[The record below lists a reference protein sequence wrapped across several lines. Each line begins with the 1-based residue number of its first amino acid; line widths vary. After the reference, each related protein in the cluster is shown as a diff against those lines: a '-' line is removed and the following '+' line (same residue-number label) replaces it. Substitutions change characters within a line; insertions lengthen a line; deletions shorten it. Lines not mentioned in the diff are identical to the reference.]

1 MITASTPGD
10 DLAVGFHKWRA
21 SAEPSPP
28 KKKEEDA
35 TRRRAHW
42 RTPVDHPKSWLR
54 YIEADKV
61 EDRTL
66 ALDGMRVRNNADEKL
81 GTVDGLIVDS
91 DSGRTYYIVVDAPGW
106 FSSKQWLLPIGQ
118 THLDADRDALVA
130 NVSKDQVS
138 RFPGFDKDEF
148 ETLSENDIKRIN
160 DDIGMILEPTAS
172 YKADE
177 PYYEAWSRR
186 FYEYPDWWAGMPML
200 PPDPAMDKR
209 EKMRSVP
216 AQPVRRQRS
225 QQLEPAEIHDTS
237 PHFDGRA
244 QPGDVLGI
252 ETGGEETHI
261 GETSE
266 DENERREK
274 AVEEDRKKRT

>member
-1 MITASTPGD
+1 
-10 DLAVGFHKWRA
+10 
-21 SAEPSPP
+21 
-28 KKKEEDA
+28 
-35 TRRRAHW
+35 
-42 RTPVDHPKSWLR
+42 LR
-54 YIEADKV
+54 YIEADKI

-66 ALDGMRVRNNADEKL
+66 DLDGMKVRNNADEKL
-81 GTVDGLIVDS
+81 GAVDGLIVDG

-118 THLDADRDALVA
+118 AHLDADRDALVA
-130 NVSKDQVS
+130 NLSKDQVS

-148 ETLSENDIKRIN
+148 EMLSENDIKRIN
-160 DDIGMILEPTAS
+160 DDIGMVLEPTAS

-186 FYEYPDWWAGMPML
+186 FYEYPDWWAGMPMI
-200 PPDPAMDKR
+200 PPDPAFAN
-209 EKMRSVP
+209 EKIGPATGPARSTP
-216 AQPVRRQRS
+216 RRRRS
-225 QQLEPAEIHDTS
+225 RQLEPAEVHDTS

-274 AVEEDRKKRT
+274 AVKEDRKNRS

>member
-1 MITASTPGD
+1 
-10 DLAVGFHKWRA
+10 
-21 SAEPSPP
+21 
-28 KKKEEDA
+28 
-35 TRRRAHW
+35 
-42 RTPVDHPKSWLR
+42 VDHPKPWLR
-54 YIEADKV
+54 YIEADKI

-66 ALDGMRVRNNADEKL
+66 ALSGMKVRNNADEKL

-106 FSSKQWLLPIGQ
+106 FSSRQWLLPIGQ
-118 THLDADRDALVA
+118 AHLDADRDALVA
-130 NVSKDQVS
+130 ILSKDQVK
-138 RFPGFDKDEF
+138 RFPGFDTDEF

-160 DDIGMILEPTAS
+160 DDIGMVLEPTAS

-177 PYYEAWSRR
+177 PYYEAWSRQY
-186 FYEYPDWWAGMPML
+186 YEYPEWWTGMPML
-200 PPDPAMDKR
+200 PPDPTVIER
-209 EKMRSVP
+209 QKMSRASAP
-216 AQPVRRQRS
+216 SASAARRKRS
-225 QQLEPAEIHDTS
+225 QQLEPAEVHDTS

-261 GETSE
+261 GDTSE

-274 AVEEDRKKRT
+274 AIETDRKKRT

>member
-1 MITASTPGD
+1 
-10 DLAVGFHKWRA
+10 
-21 SAEPSPP
+21 
-28 KKKEEDA
+28 
-35 TRRRAHW
+35 
-42 RTPVDHPKSWLR
+42 LR
-54 YIEADKV
+54 YIAADKI

-66 ALDGMRVRNNADEKL
+66 ALEGMKVRNNADEKL

-91 DSGRTYYIVVDAPGW
+91 DSGRTYYIVVNAPGW

-118 THLDADRDALVA
+118 AHLDADRDALVV

-172 YKADE
+172 YKVDE

-186 FYEYPDWWAGMPML
+186 FYEYPDWWAGMPMF
-200 PPDPAMDKR
+200 PPDSALMNH
-209 EKMRSVP
+209 EKIDARSGS
-216 AQPVRRQRS
+216 AQPAPHRQRS
-225 QQLEPAEIHDTS
+225 QQVEPAEVHETS

-261 GETSE
+261 GDTSE
-266 DENERREK
+266 DENKRREK
-274 AVEEDRKKRT
+274 AVDEDRKNRTID

>member
-1 MITASTPGD
+1 MN
-10 DLAVGFHKWRA
+10 
-21 SAEPSPP
+21 
-28 KKKEEDA
+28 
-35 TRRRAHW
+35 
-42 RTPVDHPKSWLR
+42 HPKSWLR
-54 YIEADKV
+54 YIEADKI

-66 ALDGMRVRNNADEKL
+66 DLDGMKVRNNADEKL
-81 GTVDGLIVDS
+81 GAVDGLIVDG

-118 THLDADRDALVA
+118 AHLDADRDALVA
-130 NVSKDQVS
+130 NLSKDQVS

-148 ETLSENDIKRIN
+148 EMLSENDIKRIN
-160 DDIGMILEPTAS
+160 DDIGMVLEPTAS

-186 FYEYPDWWAGMPML
+186 FYEYPDWWAGMPMI
-200 PPDPAMDKR
+200 PPDPAFAN
-209 EKMRSVP
+209 EKIGPATGPPRSTP
-216 AQPVRRQRS
+216 RRRRS
-225 QQLEPAEIHDTS
+225 RQLEPAEVHDTS

-274 AVEEDRKKRT
+274 AVKEDRKNRS

>member
-1 MITASTPGD
+1 
-10 DLAVGFHKWRA
+10 VN
-21 SAEPSPP
+21 
-28 KKKEEDA
+28 
-35 TRRRAHW
+35 
-42 RTPVDHPKSWLR
+42 HPKSWLR
-54 YIEADKV
+54 YIEADKI

-66 ALDGMRVRNNADEKL
+66 DLDGMKVRNNADEKL
-81 GTVDGLIVDS
+81 GAVDGLIVDG

-118 THLDADRDALVA
+118 AHLDADRDALVA
-130 NVSKDQVS
+130 NLSKDQVS

-148 ETLSENDIKRIN
+148 EMLSENDIKRIN
-160 DDIGMILEPTAS
+160 DDIGMVLEPTAS

-186 FYEYPDWWAGMPML
+186 FYEYPDWWAGMPMI
-200 PPDPAMDKR
+200 PPDPAFAN
-209 EKMRSVP
+209 EKIGPATGPARSTP
-216 AQPVRRQRS
+216 RRRRS
-225 QQLEPAEIHDTS
+225 RQLEPAEVHDTS

-274 AVEEDRKKRT
+274 AVKEDRKNRS

>member
-1 MITASTPGD
+1 
-10 DLAVGFHKWRA
+10 
-21 SAEPSPP
+21 
-28 KKKEEDA
+28 
-35 TRRRAHW
+35 
-42 RTPVDHPKSWLR
+42 LR
-54 YIEADKV
+54 YIEADKI

-66 ALDGMRVRNNADEKL
+66 DLDGMKVRNNADEKL

-118 THLDADRDALVA
+118 AHLDEDRDALVA
-130 NVSKDQVS
+130 NMSKDQVS

-200 PPDPAMDKR
+200 PPDAAVGNEERMGAVSEAARPAT
-209 EKMRSVP
+209 
-216 AQPVRRQRS
+216 RRRRS
-225 QQLEPAEIHDTS
+225 QQLEPAEVHDTS

-266 DENERREK
+266 DENKRREK
-274 AVEEDRKKRT
+274 AVEEDRKNRK

>member
-1 MITASTPGD
+1 
-10 DLAVGFHKWRA
+10 VN
-21 SAEPSPP
+21 
-28 KKKEEDA
+28 
-35 TRRRAHW
+35 
-42 RTPVDHPKSWLR
+42 HPKSWLR
-54 YIEADKV
+54 YIEADKI

-66 ALDGMRVRNNADEKL
+66 DLDGMKVRNNADEKL
-81 GTVDGLIVDS
+81 GAVDGLIVDG

-118 THLDADRDALVA
+118 AQLDADRDALVA
-130 NVSKDQVS
+130 NLSKDQVS

-148 ETLSENDIKRIN
+148 EMLSENDIKRIN
-160 DDIGMILEPTAS
+160 DDIGMVLEPTAS

-186 FYEYPDWWAGMPML
+186 FYEYPDWWAGMPMI
-200 PPDPAMDKR
+200 PPDPAFAN
-209 EKMRSVP
+209 EKIGPATGPARSTP
-216 AQPVRRQRS
+216 RRRRS
-225 QQLEPAEIHDTS
+225 RQLEPAEVHDTS

-274 AVEEDRKKRT
+274 AVKEDRKNRS

>member
-1 MITASTPGD
+1 
-10 DLAVGFHKWRA
+10 
-21 SAEPSPP
+21 
-28 KKKEEDA
+28 
-35 TRRRAHW
+35 
-42 RTPVDHPKSWLR
+42 LR
-54 YIEADKV
+54 YIAADKI

-66 ALDGMRVRNNADEKL
+66 DLDGMKVRNNADEKL
-81 GTVDGLIVDS
+81 GAVDGLIVDG

-118 THLDADRDALVA
+118 AHLDADRDALVA
-130 NVSKDQVS
+130 NLSKDQVS

-148 ETLSENDIKRIN
+148 EMLSENDIKRIN
-160 DDIGMILEPTAS
+160 DDIGMVLEPTAS

-186 FYEYPDWWAGMPML
+186 FYEYPDWWAGMPMI
-200 PPDPAMDKR
+200 PPDPAFAN
-209 EKMRSVP
+209 EKIGPATGPARSTP
-216 AQPVRRQRS
+216 RRRRS
-225 QQLEPAEIHDTS
+225 RQLEPAEVHDTS

-274 AVEEDRKKRT
+274 AVKEDRKNRS

>member
-1 MITASTPGD
+1 MN
-10 DLAVGFHKWRA
+10 
-21 SAEPSPP
+21 
-28 KKKEEDA
+28 
-35 TRRRAHW
+35 
-42 RTPVDHPKSWLR
+42 HPKSWLR
-54 YIEADKV
+54 YIEADKI

-66 ALDGMRVRNNADEKL
+66 DLDGMKVRNNADEKL
-81 GTVDGLIVDS
+81 GAVDGLIVDG

-160 DDIGMILEPTAS
+160 DDIGMVLEPTAS

-186 FYEYPDWWAGMPML
+186 FYEYPDWWAGMPMI
-200 PPDPAMDKR
+200 PPDPAFAN
-209 EKMRSVP
+209 EKIGPATGPARSTP
-216 AQPVRRQRS
+216 RRRRS
-225 QQLEPAEIHDTS
+225 RQLEPAEVHDTS

-274 AVEEDRKKRT
+274 AVKEDRKNRS